1 MPFPDLIG
9 ESRYLILLDSRERG
23 NDNDNAWRIVREI
36 MKAKKLGAKPEQ
48 LKGKLRIGSDW
59 NAITII
65 ALSQSNPLKA
75 IAEFVENSID
85 AKARHVTVIRG
96 LERGDHY
103 IRITDDGEGIPRNE
117 AGMPDFTY
125 VATHI
130 CDSIKRQLKQKGEKG
145 IQGEFGIGLLSFWT
159 VAEELT
165 ITSVGADGRNYQMRM
180 AKGDPAYSV
189 REKKT
194 LLPMKGVELTVKP
207 LLPGVRQLSG
217 EKIQWY
223 LASELRD
230 RIRASKVNIQVID
243 RRARKEFVVE
253 PREFTGRLLHNLGP
267 VKSAL
272 GDVYTEI
279 YLGEPESQGKIGL
292 YRSGTRILEDMTE
305 LDILNREPWSSAL
318 LQGIV
323 DAPFLNLT
331 PGTRSGVIH
340 DETLQIL
347 SDTLTLLEPQILR
360 IIDEQRRAEE
370 ERASARILRSVQKA
384 LKEALLALPAEEYD
398 WFDIHASGS
407 TRPGTTRA
415 PLHSENKEEAVSLH
429 SPSPVAYGQKQFFE
443 FAGPLFSVR
452 ISPQSCV
459 LSVGKARAFRAIA
472 QDRSRKA
479 VEESLLFSWEIVEGN
494 GKLEATESEI
504 AQFTAAEE
512 PGLVHIRVTA
522 TQDDITC
529 AGDALITV
537 TESLLPDSSKAPASH
552 QGLPGYTYEKAPGKL
567 WRSRYDE
574 NQNVIVINNGH
585 RDFVFASRNK
595 ALKIRYISR
604 LFAKELVF
612 KNFKGIP
619 PDDLLERMI
628 ELTLYIEENL

>member
-1 MPFPDLIG
+1 MT
-9 ESRYLILLDSRERG
+9 
-23 NDNDNAWRIVREI
+23 
-36 MKAKKLGAKPEQ
+36 AKKIVKKSERR
-48 LKGKLRIGSDW
+48 KGKLKIGSDW

-85 AKARHVTVIRG
+85 AKARQITIVRG
-96 LERGDHY
+96 RERGEHY

-117 AGMPDFTY
+117 MGLPDFTY

-130 CDSIKRQLKQKGEKG
+130 CDSIKRQLKQKGVKG

-159 VAEELT
+159 VAEELMM
-165 ITSVGADGRNYQMRM
+165 SSAGADGRNYQMRM
-180 AKGDPAYSV
+180 AKGDPAYTV
-189 REKKT
+189 REKRT
-194 LLPMKGVELTVKP
+194 LLPMEGVELIIKP

-230 RIRASKVNIQVID
+230 RIRSSGVEIRVID

-267 VKSAL
+267 VQSPL

-279 YLGEPESQGKIGL
+279 YLGESENEGTIGL
-292 YRSGTRILEDMTE
+292 YRSGTRILGDITE
-305 LDILNREPWSSAL
+305 LEILNREPWSSSY

-331 PGTRSGVIH
+331 PGTRSGVVQ
-340 DETLQIL
+340 DETLQTL
-347 SDTLTLLEPQILR
+347 SDALVLLEKKLLT
-360 IIDEQRRAEE
+360 IIEEQRRAEE

-384 LKEALLALPAEEYD
+384 LKEALMALPVEEYD
-398 WFDIHASGS
+398 WFDIHDYGPSRPS
-407 TRPGTTRA
+407 KTRS
-415 PLHSENKEEAVSLH
+415 PLPIQGKEETVAANP
-429 SPSPVAYGQKQFFE
+429 PSMDTSVQKQFFE
-443 FAGPLFSVR
+443 FSGPLFSVK

-459 LSVGKARAFRAIA
+459 LPVGETKTFRAIA
-472 QDRSRKA
+472 RDRNKKP
-479 VEESLLFSWEIVEGN
+479 VEENLLFSWEIMEGN
-494 GKLEATESEI
+494 GKLEPTESEM
-504 AQFTAAEE
+504 AQFAAARE
-512 PGLVHIRVTA
+512 PGLVRIRVTT
-522 TQDDITC
+522 TQGEIAC
-529 AGDALITV
+529 VGEALITV
-537 TESLLPDSSKAPASH
+537 TESLLPESNKTPSSH

-574 NQNVIVINNGH
+574 EQNVIVINNGH
-585 RDFVFASRNK
+585 RDYVFASKNK
-595 ALKIRYISR
+595 SLKVRYIAR
-604 LFAKELVF
+604 LFAKELIF

>member
-1 MPFPDLIG
+1 
-9 ESRYLILLDSRERG
+9 
-23 NDNDNAWRIVREI
+23 
-36 MKAKKLGAKPEQ
+36 MKTKRQPKKPEQ
-48 LKGKLRIGSDW
+48 RKGKLKIGSDW

-85 AKARHVTVIRG
+85 AKARHIKVIRG
-96 LERGDHY
+96 RERGDHY
-103 IRITDDGEGIPRNE
+103 ISIIDDGEGIPRD
-117 AGMPDFTY
+117 ATGLPDFIY

-130 CDSIKRQLKQKGEKG
+130 CDSIKRQLKHKGEKG

-165 ITSVGADGRNYQMRM
+165 IASAGADGRKYQMRM
-180 AKGDPAYSV
+180 AKGDPAYTV

-194 LLPMKGVELTVKP
+194 LLPMKGVELIVKP

-230 RIRASKVNIQVID
+230 RIRSSRVHIQVID
-243 RRARKEFVVE
+243 RRARKEFTVE

-267 VKSAL
+267 VKSSL

-279 YLGEPESQGKIGL
+279 YLGEAESQEKIGL
-292 YRSGTRILEDMTE
+292 YRSGTRILEDISN
-305 LDILNREPWSSAL
+305 LDILNREPWSSSL

-347 SDTLTLLEPQILR
+347 SDTLTLLEPQLLS

-370 ERASARILRSVQKA
+370 ERASVRILRSVQKA

-398 WFDIHASGS
+398 WFDIHESGS
-407 TRPGTTRA
+407 SRPSTTRA
-415 PLHSENKEEAVSLH
+415 PQDSEEKESTGPAFLAASDGF
-429 SPSPVAYGQKQFFE
+429 GQKRFFE
-443 FAGPLFSVR
+443 YAGPLFSVR

-459 LSVGKARAFRAIA
+459 LPVGKTKAFRAIA
-472 QDRSRKA
+472 QDRSRKP
-479 VEESLLFSWEIVEGN
+479 VEENLLFSWEIVEGN
-494 GKLEATESEI
+494 GALEATENEI
-504 AQFTAAEE
+504 AQFTASEE
-512 PGLVHIRVTA
+512 PGLVHIRVIA
-522 TQDDITC
+522 TQGDITC
-529 AGDALITV
+529 AGNALITV
-537 TESLLPDSSKAPASH
+537 TESLLPETSKADTAH

-574 NQNVIVINNGH
+574 EQNVIVINNGH

-604 LFAKELVF
+604 LFAKELIV

-619 PDDLLERMI
+619 PGDLLERMI
-628 ELTLYIEENL
+628 ELTMYMEENL

>member
-1 MPFPDLIG
+1 MTA
-9 ESRYLILLDSRERG
+9 RK
-23 NDNDNAWRIVREI
+23 NVR
-36 MKAKKLGAKPEQ
+36 KSDQ
-48 LKGKLRIGSDW
+48 RTGKLKIGSNW

-85 AKARHVTVIRG
+85 AKARHIIIVRG
-96 LERGDHY
+96 LERGEHY

-117 AGMPDFTY
+117 MGLPDFTY

-130 CDSIKRQLKQKGEKG
+130 CDSIKQQLKQKGMKG

-165 ITSVGADGRNYQMRM
+165 MSSAGADGKNYQMRM
-180 AKGDPAYSV
+180 AKGDPAYTV
-189 REKKT
+189 REKRT
-194 LLPMKGVELTVKP
+194 LLPMEGVDLIIKP

-230 RIRASKVNIQVID
+230 RIRSSGVEIRVID
-243 RRARKEFVVE
+243 RRARKEFIVE
-253 PREFTGRLLHNLGP
+253 PREFAGRLLHNLEP
-267 VKSAL
+267 VQSPL

-279 YLGEPESQGKIGL
+279 YLGESENQGQIGL
-292 YRSGTRILEDMTE
+292 YRSGTRILEDITKLE
-305 LDILNREPWSSAL
+305 IFNREPWSSSY

-331 PGTRSGVIH
+331 PGTRSGVIQ
-340 DETLQIL
+340 DETLQTL
-347 SDTLTLLEPQILR
+347 SDALALLENKLLN

-384 LKEALLALPAEEYD
+384 LKEALMALPAEEYD
-398 WFDIHASGS
+398 WFDIHDYGPSRPS
-407 TRPGTTRA
+407 KTRSPLPIQEREETITA
-415 PLHSENKEEAVSLH
+415 PPPSLDN
-429 SPSPVAYGQKQFFE
+429 VGQKQFFE
-443 FAGPLFSVR
+443 FSGPLFSVK

-459 LSVGKARAFRAIA
+459 LPVGKTKTFRAIA
-472 QDRSRKA
+472 RDRNKKL
-479 VEESLLFSWEIVEGN
+479 VEDKLLFSWEIMEGN
-494 GKLEATESEI
+494 GKLEPTESEI
-504 AQFTAAEE
+504 AEFTAAGE
-512 PGLVHIRVTA
+512 PGLVRIRVTV
-522 TQDDITC
+522 TQGDITSV
-529 AGDALITV
+529 GEALITV
-537 TESLLPDSSKAPASH
+537 TESLLPESNKASASH
-552 QGLPGYTYEKAPGKL
+552 QGLPGYTYQKAPGEL

-574 NQNVIVINNGH
+574 EQNVIVINNGH
-585 RDFVFASRNK
+585 RDYVFASKNK
-595 ALKIRYISR
+595 SLKVRYISR
-604 LFAKELVF
+604 LFAKELIF

-619 PDDLLERMI
+619 PDNLLERMI

>member
-1 MPFPDLIG
+1 
-9 ESRYLILLDSRERG
+9 
-23 NDNDNAWRIVREI
+23 
-36 MKAKKLGAKPEQ
+36 MKAKRQTKKLEQ

-85 AKARHVTVIRG
+85 AKARHVTVMRG

-103 IRITDDGEGIPRNE
+103 IKITDDGEGIPRNE
-117 AGMPDFTY
+117 TGMPDFTY

-165 ITSVGADGRNYQMRM
+165 IASAGADGRNYQMRM
-180 AKGDPAYSV
+180 AKGDPAYTV

-194 LLPMKGVELTVKP
+194 LLPMKGVELVVKP

-230 RIRASKVNIQVID
+230 RIRSSKVNIRVID
-243 RRARKEFVVE
+243 RRARKEFTVE
-253 PREFTGRLLHNLGP
+253 PREFTGRLLHNVGP
-267 VKSAL
+267 VTSSL

-279 YLGEPESQGKIGL
+279 YLGEPESQEKIGL
-292 YRSGTRILEDMTE
+292 YRSGTRILEDITE
-305 LDILNREPWSSAL
+305 LDMINREPWSSSF

-340 DETLQIL
+340 DEALQIL
-347 SDTLTLLEPQILR
+347 SDALALLEIQLIE
-360 IIDEQRRAEE
+360 IIEGQRRAEE

-384 LKEALLALPAEEYD
+384 LREALLALPAEEYD
-398 WFDIHASGS
+398 WFDIHESGS
-407 TRPGTTRA
+407 SRPGKTRA
-415 PLHSENKEEAVSLH
+415 PLPSEEKEETEPAIL
-429 SPSPVAYGQKQFFE
+429 PSPDSFGQKRFFE
-443 FAGPLFSVR
+443 YAGPLFSVR

-459 LSVGKARAFRAIA
+459 LPVGKTRSFRALA
-472 QDRSRKA
+472 HDRSRKA
-479 VEESLLFSWEIVEGN
+479 VEENLLFSWGITEGG
-494 GKLEATESEI
+494 GKLESAASEI

-512 PGLVHIRVTA
+512 PGLVRTRVTA
-522 TQDDITC
+522 TQGEISC
-529 AGDALITV
+529 EADALITV
-537 TESLLPDSSKAPASH
+537 TESLLPESSKVPNSH
-552 QGLPGYTYEKAPGKL
+552 QGLPSYTYEKAPGKL

-574 NQNVIVINNGH
+574 EKNVIVINNGH

-595 ALKIRYISR
+595 ALQIRYISR

-628 ELTLYIEENL
+628 ELTLYMEENL

>member
-1 MPFPDLIG
+1 
-9 ESRYLILLDSRERG
+9 
-23 NDNDNAWRIVREI
+23 
-36 MKAKKLGAKPEQ
+36 MKAKRQATKPEQ
-48 LKGKLRIGSDW
+48 RKGKLKIGSDW

-85 AKARHVTVIRG
+85 AKARHIKVIRG
-96 LERGDHY
+96 RERGDHY
-103 IRITDDGEGIPRNE
+103 ISIIDDGEGIPRD
-117 AGMPDFTY
+117 ATGLPDFTY

-130 CDSIKRQLKQKGEKG
+130 CDSVKRRMKQQGIRG

-165 ITSVGADGRNYQMRM
+165 IASAGSDGKKYQMRM

-189 REKKT
+189 REKRT
-194 LLPMKGVELTVKP
+194 LLPMQGVELTVKP

-230 RIRASKVNIQVID
+230 RIRSSGVRIQVID
-243 RRARKEFVVE
+243 RRARKEFTVE

-267 VKSAL
+267 VKSSL

-279 YLGEPESQGKIGL
+279 YLGEPENQGKIGL

-305 LDILNREPWSSAL
+305 LEILNREPWSSSL

-340 DETLQIL
+340 DQNLQIL
-347 SDTLTLLEPQILR
+347 SDTLALLEEQLIE

-384 LKEALLALPAEEYD
+384 LREALLALPAEEYD
-398 WFDIHASGS
+398 WFDIHESGS
-407 TRPGTTRA
+407 TRTSPHG
-415 PLHSENKEEAVSLH
+415 EEDNEIEPAIF
-429 SPSPVAYGQKQFFE
+429 PSPAGLGQKRFFE
-443 FAGPLFSVR
+443 YAGPLFSVR

-459 LSVGKARAFRAIA
+459 LPVGKTKAFRAIA
-472 QDRSRKA
+472 QDRGRKP
-479 VEESLLFSWEIVEGN
+479 VEENLLFSWGIVEGN
-494 GKLEATESEI
+494 GKLEATDSEI

-512 PGLVHIRVTA
+512 PGLVQIRVTA
-522 TQDDITC
+522 TQGEITC
-529 AGDALITV
+529 AGDTLITV
-537 TESLLPDSSKAPASH
+537 TESLLPETGKAATAR

-574 NQNVIVINNGH
+574 DKNVIVINNGH

-619 PDDLLERMI
+619 SDDLLERMI
-628 ELTLYIEENL
+628 ELTMYMEENL

>member
-1 MPFPDLIG
+1 MT
-9 ESRYLILLDSRERG
+9 
-23 NDNDNAWRIVREI
+23 
-36 MKAKKLGAKPEQ
+36 AKKNVKKSDHS
-48 LKGKLRIGSDW
+48 KGKLRIGSNW

-85 AKARHVTVIRG
+85 AKARQIMIVRG
-96 LERGDHY
+96 RERGEHY

-117 AGMPDFTY
+117 MGLPDFTY

-130 CDSIKRQLKQKGEKG
+130 CDSIKHQLKQKGAKG

-159 VAEELT
+159 VAEELMM
-165 ITSVGADGRNYQMRM
+165 SSAGADGRNYQMRM
-180 AKGDPAYSV
+180 AKGDPAYTV
-189 REKKT
+189 REKRT
-194 LLPMKGVELTVKP
+194 LLPMAGVELVIKP

-230 RIRASKVNIQVID
+230 RIRSSHVQIRVID

-267 VKSAL
+267 VQSPL

-279 YLGEPESQGKIGL
+279 YLGESENQGQIGL
-292 YRSGTRILEDMTE
+292 YRSGTRILEDITE
-305 LDILNREPWSSAL
+305 LEILNREPWSSSY

-331 PGTRSGVIH
+331 PGTRSGVIQ
-340 DETLQIL
+340 DDTLQTL
-347 SDTLTLLEPQILR
+347 SDALALLEKKLLK
-360 IIDEQRRAEE
+360 IIEEQRRAEE

-384 LKEALLALPAEEYD
+384 LKEALMALPVEEYD
-398 WFDIHASGS
+398 WFDIHNYGPSRPS
-407 TRPGTTRA
+407 KTRS
-415 PLHSENKEEAVSLH
+415 PLPIQGKEETVMANPPSLDT
-429 SPSPVAYGQKQFFE
+429 SGQKQFFE
-443 FAGPLFSVR
+443 FSGPLFSVK

-459 LSVGKARAFRAIA
+459 LPVGETKTFRAIA
-472 QDRSRKA
+472 RDRNKKL
-479 VEESLLFSWEIVEGN
+479 VEEKLMFSWEIIEGN
-494 GKLEATESEI
+494 GKLELTESEI
-504 AQFTAAEE
+504 AQFTAVRE
-512 PGLVHIRVTA
+512 PGLVRIRVTV
-522 TQDDITC
+522 TQGEIAC
-529 AGDALITV
+529 VGDALITV
-537 TESLLPDSSKAPASH
+537 TESLLPKSNKTSAPH
-552 QGLPGYTYEKAPGKL
+552 QGLPGYTYEKAPGEL
-567 WRSRYDE
+567 WRSRYNE
-574 NQNVIVINNGH
+574 EQNVIVINNGH
-585 RDFVFASRNK
+585 RDYVFATKNK
-595 ALKIRYISR
+595 SLKIRYISR
-604 LFAKELVF
+604 LFAKELIF

>member
-1 MPFPDLIG
+1 
-9 ESRYLILLDSRERG
+9 
-23 NDNDNAWRIVREI
+23 
-36 MKAKKLGAKPEQ
+36 MKAKRQTNKPEQ
-48 LKGKLRIGSDW
+48 RKGKLKIGSDW

-75 IAEFVENSID
+75 IAEFVENCID
-85 AKARHVTVIRG
+85 AKACHIKVIRG
-96 LERGDHY
+96 RERGDHY
-103 IRITDDGEGIPRNE
+103 ISIIDDGEGIPRD
-117 AGMPDFTY
+117 ATGLPDFTY

-130 CDSIKRQLKQKGEKG
+130 CDSIKRQLKHKGEKG

-165 ITSVGADGRNYQMRM
+165 IASAGTDGKKYQMRM
-180 AKGDPAYSV
+180 AKGDPAYTV
-189 REKKT
+189 REKKA

-230 RIRASKVNIQVID
+230 RIRSSKVHIQVID
-243 RRARKEFVVE
+243 RRARKEFTVE

-267 VKSAL
+267 VKSPL

-292 YRSGTRILEDMTE
+292 YRSGTRILEDMAE
-305 LDILNREPWSSAL
+305 VDILNREPWSSSL

-331 PGTRSGVIH
+331 PGTRSGVVH

-347 SDTLTLLEPQILR
+347 SDALTLLEPHLIS

-370 ERASARILRSVQKA
+370 ERASVRILRSVQKA
-384 LKEALLALPAEEYD
+384 LREALLALPAEEYD
-398 WFDIHASGS
+398 WFDIHESGS
-407 TRPGTTRA
+407 TRPGKTRD
-415 PLHSENKEEAVSLH
+415 PLHSEEKEEAAGLN
-429 SPSPVAYGQKQFFE
+429 SPSPSTYGQKQFFE

-459 LSVGKARAFRAIA
+459 LSVGQTRTFRAIA
-472 QDRSRKA
+472 QDRSRKP
-479 VEESLLFSWEIVEGN
+479 VEENLLFSWEMVEGN
-494 GKLEATESEI
+494 GTLEATASEI
-504 AQFTAAEE
+504 AHFTASEE
-512 PGLVHIRVTA
+512 PGLVRIRVTA
-522 TQDDITC
+522 TQSDMSC
-529 AGDALITV
+529 GGDALITV
-537 TESLLPDSSKAPASH
+537 TESLLPETSKADTGH

-574 NQNVIVINNGH
+574 DKNVIVINNGH

-595 ALKIRYISR
+595 SLKIRYISR
-604 LFAKELVF
+604 LFAKELVC

-628 ELTLYIEENL
+628 ELTLYIEEHL